1 MQAQLAVWKNRRADL
16 REKILTALGG
26 TSTAS
31 KEDEFV
37 YMGTERIRGRRMVGP
52 ALEEHVAS
60 VLAREAGAAKKRR
73 KQREERGQQEPA
85 PQKK

>member
-1 MQAQLAVWKNRRADL
+1 MQAQL
-16 REKILTALGG
+16 EKILKNQENTVTAVGT

-37 YMGTERIRGRRMVGP
+37 YMGTERTRGLLMVGP
-52 ALEEHVAS
+52 AVEEHVAS
-60 VLAREAGAAKKRR
+60 VLAREAGAAKERR
-73 KQREERGQQEPA
+73 KIREERGQQEPA

>member
-16 REKILTALGG
+16 RENILTALGR

-31 KEDEFV
+31 EEDEFG
-37 YMGTERIRGRRMVGP
+37 YMGPGGIRGRRMMGP